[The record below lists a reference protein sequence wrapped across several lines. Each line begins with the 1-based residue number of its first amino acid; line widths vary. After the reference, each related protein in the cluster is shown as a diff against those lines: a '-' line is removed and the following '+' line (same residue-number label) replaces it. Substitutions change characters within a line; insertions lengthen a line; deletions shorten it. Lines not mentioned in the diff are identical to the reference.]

1 MTVKVGDPAPPVTVD
16 AYVREEPAPVCIDI
30 GRAGTS

>member
-16 AYVREEPAPVCIDI
+16 AYVREEPAPVSIDI